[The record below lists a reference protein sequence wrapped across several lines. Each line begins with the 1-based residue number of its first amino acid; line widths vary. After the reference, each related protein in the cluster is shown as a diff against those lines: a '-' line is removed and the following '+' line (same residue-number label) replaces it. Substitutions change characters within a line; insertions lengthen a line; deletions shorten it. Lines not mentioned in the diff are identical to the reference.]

1 MGLGMSASRARGPA
15 FQIAGAALTVCLAY
29 YVGANLGFILRFPP
43 ATPSIMWPPN
53 AILTATLLLAPPR
66 RWWIY
71 LLAALPA
78 HLAAELGAGWP
89 APLVL
94 ALFLTNCSEA
104 LIAAVGVRWFSDAPT
119 RFDTLRRVV
128 VFIVAAVLAAPFLS
142 SFLDAAA
149 VSTVRGESYWFVWQ
163 TRFFSNVLTELTL
176 VPAVVMAITAGPVWH
191 RTAPR
196 SRRFEAGLLAASLL
210 LVGTGVFLGPI
221 EGADTVPGTPGTSVA
236 FLLPFIL
243 WAAVRFGPGGASGSL
258 LTTTLLA
265 IWAATHGR
273 GPFTGLALAES
284 VHALQMFLTIV
295 AIPLM
300 CLAALIDERRRTQEA
315 LQERLLFEEML
326 SRLSGAFVHLPG
338 HEMDA
343 AFETWLARL
352 GEFLRLDRV
361 LLFRLSAD
369 QQEMVVAYS
378 WIVAGAEPVP
388 RVTTSRDFPGL
399 FDRILRGEQFVFS
412 SLAELPAE
420 AAREAESFRRRGI
433 RSNLAIP
440 LEAGGR
446 ILGGLGLATL
456 SSERAW
462 PEDLVQRLRLVAEV
476 FASALARREAVD
488 DLRASE
494 LMKSAILA
502 SLASSVAVLDHQ
514 GGIIAVNDSWTRL
527 ASEKGTWEARL
538 GLGDNY
544 IDVCRKVAGDGDPY
558 ALEAMIGIEGVLDR
572 SRPVF
577 ALEYGCGA
585 PVADRWFALSVLP
598 LNRLEG
604 GAVIS
609 HTEVTERKRAELDA
623 LRSRQELAHFTR
635 ISTIGE
641 LTASL
646 AHELNQ
652 PLTGILINAQTAR
665 RLLDVMPPRVA
676 ELRESLSYIIE
687 DDKRAGEVIQRLRDF
702 LGKGESQRVLLDLNL
717 LIQGVTKLVSSDA
730 LIRNVTLTLDL
741 DPELPRLTGDRVQLQ
756 QVVLNLL
763 LNAMEAMGAGTPS
776 ERLVVARSQRVDAKT
791 VRVSVQDNGTG
802 LPAGLED
809 VVFDPFYTTKSGGM
823 GMGLAIARSII
834 EAHAG
839 GIWATNNATHGAT
852 FHFNLPLTDERAHE
866 R

>member
-1 MGLGMSASRARGPA
+1 MSLGLSASRARGPA
-15 FQIAGAALTVCLAY
+15 FRVTATAFAVCLAY

-71 LLAALPA
+71 LPAALPA
-78 HLAAELGAGWP
+78 HLAVELGAGWP

-119 RFDTLRRVV
+119 RFDTLRRLV
-128 VFIVAAVLAAPFLS
+128 VFILAAVLLAPFLS
-142 SFLDAAA
+142 SFLDAAV
-149 VSTVRGESYWFVWQ
+149 VSTIRGESYWPVWT

-176 VPAVVMAITAGPVWH
+176 VPAIVMAITGGPMWH
-191 RTAPR
+191 RAASR
-196 SRRFEAGLLAASLL
+196 SRLFEAGLLAASLL

-221 EGADTVPGTPGTSVA
+221 DGGDTVPGMPGTSVA

-284 VHALQMFLTIV
+284 IYALQMFLTIV

-343 AFETWLARL
+343 AFETWLSRL

-369 QQEMVVAYS
+369 HREMMVSYAWTVAD
-378 WIVAGAEPVP
+378 AEPV
-388 RVTTSRDFPGL
+388 RQIAMSQDFPWL
-399 FDRILRGEQFVFS
+399 FERMLGGEVVVFS
-412 SLAELPAE
+412 SPVDLPDDA
-420 AAREAESFRRRGI
+420 SFDADSYRRR
-433 RSNLAIP
+433 RVQSNVSIP
-440 LEAGGR
+440 LEVDGR
-446 ILGGLGLATL
+446 IRGALTLATV
-456 SSERAW
+456 SDERVW

-476 FASALARREAVD
+476 FASALARREAAD
-488 DLRASE
+488 SLRASE
-494 LMKSAILA
+494 HMKSAILA

-514 GGIIAVNDSWTRL
+514 GCIIALNDTWMRP
-527 ASEKGTWEARL
+527 AEKGTWEARL

-544 IDVCRKVAGDGDPY
+544 IDGCRKAAGDGDPY
-558 ALEAMIGIEGVLDR
+558 ALEAVIGIEAVLDR
-572 SRPVF
+572 SRPTF
-577 ALEYGCGA
+577 ALEYACGA

-598 LNRLEG
+598 LKRLEG
-604 GAVIS
+604 GAVVS

-623 LRSRQELAHFTR
+623 LRSRQELAHFSR

-652 PLTGILINAQTAR
+652 PLTGILINAQAAR
-665 RLLDVMPPRVA
+665 RLLDVMPPKVA

-702 LGKGESQRVLLDLNL
+702 LGKGESQRALLDLNL
-717 LIQGVTKLVSSDA
+717 LLRGVTKLVSSDA
-730 LIRNVTLTLDL
+730 LIRNVTLTLEL
-741 DPELPRLTGDRVQLQ
+741 DPELPRLSGDRVQLQ
-756 QVVLNLL
+756 QVLLNLL
-763 LNAMEAMGAGTPS
+763 LNAMESMGAGTPS
-776 ERLVVARSQRVDAKT
+776 ERLVVARTKRVDAKT

-802 LPAGLED
+802 LPAGLEN
-809 VVFDPFYTTKSGGM
+809 VVFDPFYTTKPGGM

-839 GIWATNNATHGAT
+839 GIWATNNATQGAT
-852 FHFNLPLTDERAHE
+852 FHFDLPLTDEAAP
-866 R
+866 

>member
-1 MGLGMSASRARGPA
+1 MSLGLGANSTRGPA
-15 FQIAGAALTVCLAY
+15 FRVTATAFAVCLAY

-71 LLAALPA
+71 LLAAFPA

-89 APLVL
+89 SSLVL

-104 LIAAVGVRWFSDAPT
+104 LLAAVGVRWFSDAPT

-128 VFIVAAVLAAPFLS
+128 VFILAAVLLAPFLS

-149 VSTVRGESYWFVWQ
+149 VSTVLGETYWFVWQ

-191 RTAPR
+191 RTASR

-221 EGADTVPGTPGTSVA
+221 ERADAVPGTPGTSVA

-258 LTTTLLA
+258 LTMTLLA

-300 CLAALIDERRRTQEA
+300 CLAALIDERRRSQEA

-343 AFETWLARL
+343 AFETWLCRL

-361 LLFRLSAD
+361 LIFRFSAD

-378 WIVAGAEPVP
+378 WVVANAEPVP
-388 RVTTSRDFPGL
+388 RVTKSCDFPWL
-399 FDRILRGEQFVFS
+399 FERILRGEQFVFS

-420 AAREAESFRRRGI
+420 AAREADSFRRRGI

-456 SSERAW
+456 SYERAW

-476 FASALARREAVD
+476 FASALARREAAD

-502 SLASSVAVLDHQ
+502 SLASSVGVLDHQ
-514 GGIIAVNDSWTRL
+514 GGIIAVNDSWMRL
-527 ASEKGTWEARL
+527 ASEKGTWEARF

-544 IDVCRKVAGDGDPY
+544 IDVCRKAAGDGDPY
-558 ALEAMIGIEGVLDR
+558 ALEAVSGIEAVLDR
-572 SRPVF
+572 SRPTF
-577 ALEYGCGA
+577 ALEYGCGV

-604 GAVIS
+604 GVVIS

-623 LRSRQELAHFTR
+623 LRSRQELAHFSR

-665 RLLDVMPPRVA
+665 RLLDVVPPRVA

-702 LGKGESQRVLLDLNL
+702 LGKRESQRVLLDLNL
-717 LIQGVTKLVSSDA
+717 LIRGVARLVSSDA

-741 DPELPRLTGDRVQLQ
+741 DPELPKLTGDRVQLQ

-763 LNAMEAMGAGTPS
+763 LNAMEAMGERTLG
-776 ERLVVARSQRVDAKT
+776 ERLVIVRTDRIDAKT
-791 VRVSVQDNGTG
+791 VRMSVQDNGTG
-802 LPAGLED
+802 LNAGLED
-809 VVFDPFYTTKSGGM
+809 VVFDPFYTTKPAGM

-839 GIWATNNATHGAT
+839 SIWAKSNATRGAT
-852 FHFNLPLTDERAHE
+852 FQFDLPLTDETTA
-866 R
+866 